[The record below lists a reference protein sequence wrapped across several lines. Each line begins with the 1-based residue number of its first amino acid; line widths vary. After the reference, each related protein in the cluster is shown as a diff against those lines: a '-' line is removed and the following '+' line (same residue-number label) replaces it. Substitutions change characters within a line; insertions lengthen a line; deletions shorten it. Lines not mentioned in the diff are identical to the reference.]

1 MTFWPPLF
9 TMAASNVN
17 HIEVYLCIN
26 VCQLEPFGR
35 DDAHVALSTIYE
47 AGRGRELVVAR
58 AGRRPGLPEHPA
70 GAARHP
76 LAPACSRPDSRHHRG
91 NFRAARPHLVAG
103 T

>member
-1 MTFWPPLF
+1 MTFGPSLF
-9 TMAASNVN
+9 TLEASHVN
-17 HIEVYLCIN
+17 HTEMYLCSN

-47 AGRGRELVVAR
+47 AERGGALVVAR
-58 AGRRPGLPEHPA
+58 AGRRPGLTKHPA
-70 GAARHP
+70 DAARHH
-76 LAPACSRPDSRHHRG
+76 LAPAPSRPDSRHHRG